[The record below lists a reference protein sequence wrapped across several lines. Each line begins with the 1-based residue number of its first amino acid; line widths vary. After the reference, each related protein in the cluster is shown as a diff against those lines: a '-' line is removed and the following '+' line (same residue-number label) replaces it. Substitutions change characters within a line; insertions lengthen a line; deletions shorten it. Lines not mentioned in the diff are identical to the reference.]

1 MGVRITGLDTP
12 FGGLS
17 WEYTETA
24 KRGIQELFYYLETKR
39 LLTNPVEMEIKS
51 WCASSAI
58 EIKTKIAEIL
68 GKYEFNKDTITSLR
82 SMANACNAFLDQLD
96 SVPIDRIIYKNSNGD
111 WENLT
116 FSSAMNSFRNVF
128 KENIEL
134 LSSTYHLSFAQN
146 IPE

>member
-1 MGVRITGLDTP
+1 MGIRITGLDTP
-12 FGGLS
+12 FGGVS
-17 WEYTETA
+17 WEYTETT

-68 GKYEFNKDTITSLR
+68 GKYEFNKDTVTILR
-82 SMANACNAFLDQLD
+82 SMVNACNSFLDQLD
-96 SVPIDRIIYKNSNGD
+96 SVSVDRIIYKNSNGD
-111 WENLT
+111 WEDIT
-116 FSSAMNSFRNVF
+116 FSSAMHSFRNVF

-134 LSSTYHLSFAQN
+134 LSSVYHLSFAQD